1 MPGIYSAPNDGDIPL
16 RMIRDPGDAV
26 EDYELVLRETHH
38 RMKNTLMLL
47 GAMARCELNGNGSAV
62 TSTAVDRFERRI
74 VAFGSL
80 YHLLSDN
87 QCSEVSV
94 DAYFGGLCGALS
106 EAILEP
112 AGIRCE
118 AEIDCG
124 SMPASRCNRL
134 ALILTEVVT
143 NAAKHAFPDKTGAR
157 VRIGLTDR
165 NGAWFC
171 TVTDNGIG
179 SNGSLPGTGSRI
191 LDGLARSICAR
202 IGVEAGPSG
211 TRVTIEVPSL

>member
-1 MPGIYSAPNDGDIPL
+1 
-16 RMIRDPGDAV
+16 
-26 EDYELVLRETHH
+26 
-38 RMKNTLMLL
+38 MKNTLMLL
-47 GAMARCELNGNGSAV
+47 GAMARCELAGIGSAA
-62 TSTAVDRFERRI
+62 TSPAVGRFERRI

-80 YHLLSDN
+80 YHLLSDDS
-87 QCSEVSV
+87 QSSAVSV

-157 VRIGLTDR
+157 VRIGLGCRD
-165 NGAWFC
+165 GAWFC

-179 SNGSLPGTGSRI
+179 SNGSLPGSGSRI

-202 IGVEAGPSG
+202 IGVEAGPGG